1 MSALK
6 PGKRF
11 CDRLDGRRLR
21 EYRALDHDHGQRQRT
36 GSFELGGGA
45 GASRVFG
52 DDQFDSMSLEQ
63 SALVGD
69 VKRPARGDQL
79 NTRRQ
84 LLRRGRLDA
93 AHNIEVLW
101 RCSEGRELHAPGGE
115 KDAPRVLSDRRRCRF
130 EALHHDP
137 AVAIALG
144 PRRAADG
151 EELRSR
157 DFSGLH
163 SIRLH
168 LHREGMGCVNEEI
181 EALLGENVREPLGA
195 AEAAREAATIAR
207 ELGDP
212 RVEPTQPSRPGRQIA
227 RVRSGVLPY
236 RLGRR
241 PGFCM
246 PGRVDS

>member
-1 MSALK
+1 MGGDSSTRPGTRSWSSHDALK

-63 SALVGD
+63 CALVGD

-101 RCSEGRELHAPGGE
+101 RCSGRARAPCARWWKTRRGSCPIAAAAASRLSTMIQRSPSRWAQGGRRMARNSTRFFRPPPHSPSSAQRR
-115 KDAPRVLSDRRRCRF
+115 DGLRQRGDRSAPRR
-130 EALHHDP
+130 
-137 AVAIALG
+137 
-144 PRRAADG
+144 
-151 EELRSR
+151 
-157 DFSGLH
+157 
-163 SIRLH
+163 
-168 LHREGMGCVNEEI
+168 
-181 EALLGENVREPLGA
+181 
-195 AEAAREAATIAR
+195 
-207 ELGDP
+207 
-212 RVEPTQPSRPGRQIA
+212 
-227 RVRSGVLPY
+227 
-236 RLGRR
+236 
-241 PGFCM
+241 
-246 PGRVDS
+246 